1 MANPVRLDRPS
12 SDSRANFRRGSPLPD
27 QMYDYARSDTHF
39 LLFIYDHLRNELVDQ
54 SDFSL
59 GEGDLITQVLERSK
73 QEALQ
78 RYERYVYDA
87 EKGQGPGGWYNML
100 SRTPNLFNREQ
111 FSVFRAVHQ
120 WRDQIARTE
129 DEGSAQVMPKHVLY
143 SIARSIPMDMPSLLA
158 CSHPISPTL
167 RVRTRELLEVV
178 QQAKLAGAHGPE
190 MKDVIEPFSMEMQ
203 IDHKSTRAVPS
214 APIPRGAITV
224 GHILE
229 SPITMRS
236 GISRFWGATLDG
248 ASALHDETNSEMQL
262 KDLRLVLPLPPL
274 TAEVFEPAGCTGR
287 SARESETADPG
298 ARAEHQYTRERKPKD
313 TGVFVVKQLGG
324 SRKRTATEMENPPGP
339 DVPPPM
345 DEGAVLDGSDD
356 DAEGSHVSSL
366 MAGRDNHINGAGAET
381 GADTGTPGAPTKLSR
396 GQRKRARL
404 RAEAQRNNE
413 AARKEE
419 DPDAKP
425 FDYGAA
431 PSILHPKKTKSDRAG
446 VKTPLDPYAKS
457 LNAPKA
463 MRKSQKDFGGKS
475 FTFAH

>member
-1 MANPVRLDRPS
+1 
-12 SDSRANFRRGSPLPD
+12 
-27 QMYDYARSDTHF
+27 
-39 LLFIYDHLRNELVDQ
+39 VDQ

-59 GEGDLITQVLERSK
+59 RDGDLITQVLERSK

-158 CSHPISPTL
+158 CSHPISPTV
-167 RVRTRELLEVV
+167 RVRTRELLGVV

-190 MKDVIEPFSMEMQ
+190 MKDVIAPFPMETP
-203 IDHKSTRAVPS
+203 IDPQSTRAVPS

-224 GHILE
+224 GRILE
-229 SPITMRS
+229 SPMTMRS
-236 GISRFWGATLDG
+236 SISRFWGATLDG
-248 ASALHDETNSEMQL
+248 ASALPDETNRPMQL

-274 TAEVFEPAGCTGR
+274 TAAVFEPPGCTGR

-298 ARAEHQYTRERKPKD
+298 ARAEHQYTRERKAKD
-313 TGVFVVKQLGG
+313 TSVFVVQQLGG
-324 SRKRTATEMENPPGP
+324 SRKRKAVEMANPPGP

-356 DAEGSHVSSL
+356 EPDGSHVSSVT
-366 MAGRDNHINGAGAET
+366 AGRDHHIDGAGAET
-381 GADTGTPGAPTKLSR
+381 GAETGAPGAPSKLSR

-404 RAEAQRNNE
+404 RAEAQRNE

-431 PSILHPKKTKSDRAG
+431 PSILHPGKAKSDRAG
-446 VKTPLDPYAKS
+446 GKTPLDPYAKS
-457 LNAPKA
+457 LHAPKA
-463 MRKSQKDFGGKS
+463 MRKAPPDFGGKS
-475 FTFAH
+475 FTFAP